1 MKYGYEYYIREVD
14 LVGNN
19 KVNEVH
25 IAVEVC
31 EVCMMYGYE

>member
-19 KVNEVH
+19 KVKMKY
-25 IAVEVC
+25 ISRAVEVC
-31 EVCMMYGYE
+31 EVCMGTK

>member
-19 KVNEVH
+19 KVNEVSTYRGRS
-25 IAVEVC
+25 
-31 EVCMMYGYE
+31 M